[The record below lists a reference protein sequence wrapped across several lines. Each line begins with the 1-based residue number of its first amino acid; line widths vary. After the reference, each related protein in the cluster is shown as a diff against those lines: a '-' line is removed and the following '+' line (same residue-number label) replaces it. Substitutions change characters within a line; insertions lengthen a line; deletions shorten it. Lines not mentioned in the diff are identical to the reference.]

1 MSGILRCFAPKYVI
15 LYLRVLCFQRLLAIP
30 RPASLGEVVHG
41 GELNEGRKDE
51 SVADGYEPIHGCCI
65 GHFRE
70 RVPGTDAECGHGQHS
85 GHPWVQ
91 TKAVTSLN
99 WVFTGRLETLNK
111 GARFNNFKLLATAVL
126 PLNGLPCV
134 NVHDRNITQI
144 NKTLGKKRKWVD
156 KRLHSPKTVLAGT
169 DSLFSQNDTWD
180 RITVMKQG
188 IYVWM
193 TK

>member
-1 MSGILRCFAPKYVI
+1 MDQSFEADSALQIKILSSHIQYFKRCFAPKYVI

-70 RVPGTDAECGHGQHS
+70 RVPGADAECGHGQHS

-99 WVFTGRLETLNK
+99 
-111 GARFNNFKLLATAVL
+111 
-126 PLNGLPCV
+126 
-134 NVHDRNITQI
+134 
-144 NKTLGKKRKWVD
+144 
-156 KRLHSPKTVLAGT
+156 
-169 DSLFSQNDTWD
+169 
-180 RITVMKQG
+180 
-188 IYVWM
+188 
-193 TK
+193 